1 VNRAAKFRGRP
12 PILETEG
19 GIMMGRVLRC
29 GVAVTADVDIGFDHI
44 LDNLEFDAMAAR
56 YPATGRRSSR
66 PA

>member
-1 VNRAAKFRGRP
+1 
-12 PILETEG
+12 
-19 GIMMGRVLRC
+19 MMGRVLRC